1 MRAIVYQKYGLTN
14 VLHLTEL
21 PLPVPKANEVLI
33 RIHAASV
40 NSWDWDL
47 LRGKPF
53 IVRLAGGGIIK
64 PKLPVLGADVAG
76 VVESVG
82 QKVKQFKC
90 GDAVFGDLSSA
101 RWGGFAEFVSVP
113 ENLLT
118 LKPPNV
124 SFEQAAALPQ
134 AGVMAWQGI
143 HDFRK
148 LQTGQKVLINGAA
161 GGVGTYAVQLAKMLG
176 AEVTAVDRGD
186 KLEILKLLGADHVID
201 YTMKDFTQTGDQYD
215 LVLDVVARR
224 SLADYKR
231 ALLPG
236 GVCVLIGGSTSTI
249 LQFMFFR
256 TLASMTDSRKLRIL
270 MHQPNKDLT
279 VLMDLLRAGR
289 IKSIIHKCF
298 PLSQVPE
305 ALQCIGNGEAIGKII
320 VQVPL

>member
-1 MRAIVYQKYGLTN
+1 MRAIVYQKYGPTN

-53 IVRLAGGGIIK
+53 IVRLAGGGIMK

-76 VVESVG
+76 IVESVG
-82 QKVKQFKC
+82 QKVKQFKR
-90 GDAVFGDLSSA
+90 GDAVFGDLSAA
-101 RWGGFAEFVSVP
+101 RWGGFAEFVSAP

-118 LKPPNV
+118 FKPPNV

-148 LQTGQKVLINGAA
+148 LQNGQKVLINGAA

-201 YTMKDFTQTGDQYD
+201 YTMKDFTQTGNQYD
-215 LVLDVVARR
+215 LVLDVVARH

-236 GVCVLIGGSTSTI
+236 GVCVMIGGSTSTI
-249 LQFMFFR
+249 LQFMLFR

-279 VLMDLLRAGR
+279 LLMDLLRTGR

-305 ALQCIGNGEAIGKII
+305 ALQCIGSGDAIGKII
-320 VQVPL
+320 IQAPL